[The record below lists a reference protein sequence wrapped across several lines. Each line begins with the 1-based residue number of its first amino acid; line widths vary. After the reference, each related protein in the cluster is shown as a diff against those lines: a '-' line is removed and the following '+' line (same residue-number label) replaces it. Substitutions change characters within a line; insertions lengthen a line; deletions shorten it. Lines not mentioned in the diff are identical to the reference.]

1 MERRKHLV
9 LVAAVMAAFL
19 LGAVGGLTDGYDSR
33 EEQTMK
39 YQSYEVVH
47 YNVRSDGR
55 IEPAGIERVVLTR
68 EEAIEMSHTAIVL
81 SMSNGI
87 GGKRTAIVEGKH
99 CQFDAHL
106 GWLS

>member
-1 MERRKHLV
+1 
-9 LVAAVMAAFL
+9 
-19 LGAVGGLTDGYDSR
+19 
-33 EEQTMK
+33 MK

-47 YNVRSDGR
+47 YKVRNDGR
-55 IEPAGIERVVLTR
+55 VEPAGIERVVLTH
-68 EEAIEMSHTAIVL
+68 EEAIELSHTAIVL
-81 SMSNGI
+81 NMSEGI

>member
-1 MERRKHLV
+1 MIQRIV
-9 LVAAVMAAFL
+9 LVAALIAAFL
-19 LGAVGGLTDGYDSR
+19 LGAIGGITDGHESR

-47 YNVRSDGR
+47 YNVRNDGR
-55 IEPAGIERVVLTR
+55 IEPSGTERVVLTR
-68 EEAIEMSHTAIVL
+68 EEAIELSHTAIVL
-81 SMSNGI
+81 NMSEGI

-99 CQFDAHL
+99 MQFDAHL